1 MPNGNIL
8 LSGCRGGIL
17 TITCRVCLFQSV
29 NSAHKDWICGL
40 QFMPSGNI
48 LLSGCRGGYLKLWNV
63 ENCQPLGEIRAHTN
77 PINAIATNSTAIFTA
92 SKYVTCFIKFS
103 HGLTSWYPLAIKV
116 VCVGGGVYP
125 FQQGCLSVHPS
136 VENVVPTP
144 LLHYLLTYKQD
155 TSHMC
160 WP

>member
-1 MPNGNIL
+1 MSRRNIDYNL
-8 LSGCRGGIL
+8 PCLS
-17 TITCRVCLFQSV
+17 LFQSV

-92 SKYVTCFIKFS
+92 SKYVICIIKFS
-103 HGLTSWYPLAIKV
+103 RGLTSCYTPVNKV
-116 VCVGGGVYP
+116 VGGILV
-125 FQQGCLSVHPS
+125 CLSVRLWKNCLRSIAPF
-136 VENVVPTP
+136 PF
-144 LLHYLLTYKQD
+144 LLTYKKD

-160 WP
+160 